1 MVASAYIYR
10 VGLILATLLLP
21 LASAQSAVASTVES
35 SCVDSTASAGV
46 CSDAGEKAKA
56 TFDAFSQWVDDT
68 AQDASR
74 FFDHIF
80 TQKEEDIV
88 KKVQNII
95 VDRSKEDTAKLQD
108 IFAGAVSNF
117 ANLFGDKEKDEGPKI
132 KDPLSE
138 TLSATINDD
147 PLLLSGHE
155 LMTGVM
161 QLLSSVASG
170 AAGKEESAMQLVE
183 RAKEIADGNSAYETR
198 TFRQMYDVFAG
209 AFQLV
214 NQSIDAHFGD
224 IKLSTFNPFSFLYYL
239 EEEDARKN
247 PSWKRRSHRFFRSV
261 RPEEAIELHEFL
273 FLSELAYVDT
283 VDEIRIGLEDGSEWE
298 LIYAQIKSSPAE
310 PGHYLAVRRNQK
322 IKSDALEV
330 LLSVRGTKEI
340 GDLLSDALLDA
351 EDYRGGKAH
360 SGVKMSGQYLVKKHT
375 PLLEEMLDLSKKKK
389 IKLTIVG
396 HSLGAGAGSIAAY
409 EFNDNPNIEATAIG
423 FGCPALLSRE
433 IAEVP
438 FITTVVSDADVV
450 PRMSGASVRNAV
462 LDVMAYDWAHVAYRD
477 VAELFQM
484 IRQNFKALPIS
495 DDFEKSVLAYVKK
508 MLDDSIRPF
517 VEMMNKDFGE
527 RLEPIL
533 IPPGKCIHF
542 YRDGSGFSGR
552 HTPCSYFDS
561 VEISRTML
569 DDHLT
574 PQGYHRAMLL
584 FLRDVTNDIHFRFA
598 HDALF

>member
-1 MVASAYIYR
+1 MFTSPVYTYR
-10 VGLILATLLLP
+10 VGLVLTLLFP
-21 LASAQSAVASTVES
+21 LSAAQSAATSTVES
-35 SCVDSTASAGV
+35 CVDSASGGGV
-46 CSDAGEKAKA
+46 CSGADEKVKA
-56 TFDAFSQWVDDT
+56 TFDAFSQWVDGT

-80 TQKEEDIV
+80 TQDEDDIV
-88 KKVQNII
+88 KKVQNIF
-95 VDRSKEDTAKLQD
+95 VDRSKEDSAKLQD
-108 IFAGAVSNF
+108 IFASAASNF
-117 ANLFGDKEKDEGPKI
+117 ASLFGDKEKKESPKI
-132 KDPLSE
+132 KDSPSQ
-138 TLSATINDD
+138 TVSATTDGD

-155 LMTGVM
+155 LMAGIM
-161 QLLSSVASG
+161 QLISSVAGG
-170 AAGKEESAMQLVE
+170 AADKEESAMQLVE

-214 NQSIDAHFGD
+214 SQSIDAHFGD
-224 IKLSTFNPFSFLYYL
+224 IKLSTFNPFSFYYYL
-239 EEEDARKN
+239 EKEDAKKN

-261 RPEEAIELHEFL
+261 LPEEALELHESL
-273 FLSELAYVDT
+273 FLAELAYVDT
-283 VDEIRIGLEDGSEWE
+283 VDEIRAELEDGSEWE

-310 PGHYLAVRRNQK
+310 PGHFLAVRRNQK
-322 IKSDALEV
+322 IKSNKLEV

-351 EDYRGGKAH
+351 DDYRGGKAH
-360 SGVKMSGQYLVKKHT
+360 SGVKMSGQYLVNKHT
-375 PLLEEMLDLSKKKK
+375 PLLEQMLELSKKEK
-389 IKLTIVG
+389 INLTIVG

-409 EFNDNPNIEATAIG
+409 EFNDNPKIEATAIG
-423 FGCPALLSRE
+423 FGCPALLSKE

-462 LDVMAYDWAHVAYRD
+462 LDVMAYDWADVAYRD
-477 VAELFQM
+477 VEELIRV

-495 DDFEKSVLAYVKK
+495 DDFEKSVLAYMQKT
-508 MLDDSIRPF
+508 LAQSIKPF
-517 VEMMNKDFGE
+517 VEMMKRDFGE

-533 IPPGKCIHF
+533 IPPGMCIHF

-561 VEISRTML
+561 IEISRTML

-574 PQGYHRAMLL
+574 PQGYHRSMLL
-584 FLRDVTNDIHFRFA
+584 FMRDITADIHFRFA

>member
-1 MVASAYIYR
+1 MPAHIYCI
-10 VGLILATLLLP
+10 GLILILALFP
-21 LASAQSAVASTVES
+21 LGAAQSAATSTVEL
-35 SCVDSTASAGV
+35 CVDSASGGGV
-46 CSDAGEKAKA
+46 CSGAEEKAKA

-80 TQKEEDIV
+80 TQNEEDIV

-95 VDRSKEDTAKLQD
+95 IDRSKEDTAKLQD

-117 ANLFGDKEKDEGPKI
+117 ASLFGDKEKEESPKI
-132 KDPLSE
+132 RDSPTATS
-138 TLSATINDD
+138 SATTDDD

-155 LMTGVM
+155 LMAGVM
-161 QLLSSVASG
+161 QLISSVAGG
-170 AAGKEESAMQLVE
+170 AVDKEESAMHLVE

-261 RPEEAIELHEFL
+261 SPEEALELHESL
-273 FLSELAYVDT
+273 FLAELAYVDT
-283 VDEIRIGLEDGSEWE
+283 VDEIRAGLEDGSEWE
-298 LIYAQIKSSPAE
+298 LVYAQITSSPAE

-322 IKSDALEV
+322 VKSDNLEV

-351 EDYRGGKAH
+351 DEYRGGKAH
-360 SGVKMSGQYLVKKHT
+360 SGVKMSGQYLAKKHT
-375 PLLEEMLDLSKKKK
+375 PLLQQMLDLSKKKK

-423 FGCPALLSRE
+423 FGCPALISRD
-433 IAEVP
+433 ISEVP

-462 LDVMAYDWAHVAYRD
+462 LDIMSYDWAGVAFRD
-477 VAELFQM
+477 VEELIRV
-484 IRQNFKALPIS
+484 IRQNFNLPIS
-495 DDFEKSVLAYVKK
+495 DDFEKSVLAYMKK
-508 MLDDSIRPF
+508 TLDTSIKPF
-517 VEMMNKDFGE
+517 VEMMKRDFGE

-574 PQGYHRAMLL
+574 PQGYHRSMLL
-584 FLRDVTNDIHFRFA
+584 FMRDVTNDIHFRFA